1 MNNYLSFQIHGG
13 ADHGEGIVDGLSSL
27 LAFFEGFTT
36 QDPGEVFSTLM
47 PGIAG
52 MDNIHPLLVH
62 FPIALFTIFFAFDLL
77 GALAKKKNWRNVAS
91 FFLYFGTV
99 GAAFTVVAGFIAAGS
114 VEHGEEVHAIMERHE
129 HFGISVLTL
138 SVLLSAWR
146 LISGGVLRGS
156 ANSIFLLLT
165 ALLCVL
171 TGMGADLG
179 GLMVYHYGVAV
190 KAAAAPEDGYMHKH
204 DHDHDH
210 Q

>member
-1 MNNYLSFQIHGG
+1 MNNFMSFQIHGG
-13 ADHGEGIVDGLSSL
+13 TDHGAGMVDGLSSI
-27 LAFFEGFTT
+27 LALFEGITT
-36 QDPGEVFSTLM
+36 QGSGEFFSTLL

-62 FPIALFTIFFAFDLL
+62 FPIALFTTFFALDLL
-77 GALAKKKNWRNVAS
+77 GALVKKQNWRNAAS
-91 FFLYFGTV
+91 FLLYFGTV
-99 GAAFTVVAGFIAAGS
+99 GAAFTVAAGFIAAGS

-129 HFGISVLTL
+129 HLGISVLTL
-138 SVLLSAWR
+138 SLLLSGWR

-204 DHDHDH
+204 DHEH